1 MDVLESFPQIKKA
14 EIRRYLQQQF
24 GEGSHFFM
32 TSTLTGEGLSELRLK
47 IIEQCGVNDFQG
59 TQ

>member
-1 MDVLESFPQIKKA
+1 
-14 EIRRYLQQQF
+14 LQQQF